1 MDRLTAMT
9 VFAAVCDAASFAG
22 AARRLG
28 LSPPAVTRTVV
39 ALESHLGVRLLQR
52 TTRSLHLTE
61 AGTRYL
67 EQVRRVLAEADAADE
82 IARGEQERPRGRLVI
97 SAPLIFGRMHVAAL
111 VRRFLSAHP
120 DVTAELQ
127 LNDRNVNLVEEGVD
141 VAVRI
146 GALDDSSL
154 VARRLG
160 STRRVVVASPAYL
173 AARGTPHTPA
183 DIAAHDTISFGPTH
197 GGREWTFAD
206 ADDPS
211 RLTRVPIRPRLV
223 TNSGDAAI
231 DYARDGGGLVRAL
244 HYQVAPDVAAGELA
258 IVLADH
264 EPAPSPIHA
273 LYPSARNMAP
283 RVRVLLDFLTRWF
296 RELPGVPRNGHAL
309 EAMVS

>member
-9 VFAAVCDAASFAG
+9 VFAAVCDASSFAG

-39 ALESHLGVRLLQR
+39 ALETHLGVRLLQR

-97 SAPLIFGRMHVAAL
+97 TAPLIFGRMHVAAL
-111 VRRFLSAHP
+111 VRRFLALHP

-127 LNDRNVNLVEEGVD
+127 LNDRNVSLIEEGVD
-141 VAVRI
+141 VAIRI
-146 GALDDSSL
+146 GTLDDSTL

-160 STRRVVVASPAYL
+160 TTRRVVVASPAYL
-173 AARGTPHTPA
+173 DARGRPATPA
-183 DIAAHDTISFGPTH
+183 DLDAHDTISFGPAH
-197 GGREWTFAD
+197 AARDWTFAD
-206 ADDPS
+206 ADDS
-211 RLTRVPIRPRLV
+211 TRLTRVPIRPRLA

-231 DYARDGGGLVRAL
+231 DYAIDGGGLTRAL
-244 HYQVAPDVAAGELA
+244 HYQVAPHVARGELA

-273 LYPSARNMAP
+273 LYPSARLLSA
-283 RVRVLLDFLTRWF
+283 RVRAFLDLAQDA
-296 RELPGVPRNGHAL
+296 GVQAY
-309 EAMVS
+309 

>member
-1 MDRLTAMT
+1 MDRLTAMA
-9 VFAAVCDAASFAG
+9 VYAAVCDANSFAG

-67 EQVRRVLAEADAADE
+67 EHVRRVLTEVDTAEE

-111 VRRFLSAHP
+111 VRRYLTTYP
-120 DVTAELQ
+120 DVIAELQ

-141 VAVRI
+141 VAIRM

-160 STRRVVVASPAYL
+160 TTRRVVVASPAYL
-173 AARGTPHTPA
+173 AARGRPTTPA
-183 DIAAHDTISFGPTH
+183 DVEAHDTISFGPTH
-197 GGREWTFAD
+197 ASGDWLFVDPQESSRELRIAIT
-206 ADDPS
+206 
-211 RLTRVPIRPRLV
+211 PRLA

-231 DYARDGGGLVRAL
+231 DYAREGGGLVRAL
-244 HYQVAPDVAAGELA
+244 HYQVAPHIAAGELE
-258 IVLADH
+258 IVLPDF
-264 EPAPSPIHA
+264 ERAPSPIHA
-273 LYPSARNMAP
+273 LYPSARLLPA
-283 RVRVLLDFLTRWF
+283 RVRAFVELALADGV
-296 RELPGVPRNGHAL
+296 REF
-309 EAMVS
+309 